1 MCGPAWARPQAVV
14 FEFKRKNRNDKRR
27 GARSYGGSH
36 RSRGMIMSFRIT
48 GLPAERFAHLFALSD
63 EQLAAQGAVRRIA
76 DGRVPGYPCRVSL
89 TDARE
94 GDELILVNYE
104 HHGVNS
110 PYRMRFAIY
119 VREDET
125 TYDAIDEVPAQL
137 RTRTL
142 AVRAF
147 DHDAMMVGCEMVDGR
162 ELAAAIGRL
171 FANAKAAYLQVY
183 FAVPGCYA
191 AQVERA

>member
-1 MCGPAWARPQAVV
+1 MV
-14 FEFKRKNRNDKRR
+14 
-27 GARSYGGSH
+27 
-36 RSRGMIMSFRIT
+36 MSFRIT

-63 EQLAAQGAVRRIA
+63 QELAAQGAVRRIA
-76 DGRVPGYPCRVSL
+76 DGRMPGYPCRVSL
-89 TDARE
+89 TDSHE

-104 HHGVNS
+104 HHGVDS

-119 VREDET
+119 VREGDT
-125 TYDAIDEVPAQL
+125 RYDAIDRVPEQL

-147 DHDAMMVGCEMVDGR
+147 DVDAMMTGCELVDGR
-162 ELAAAIGRL
+162 EVEAAIERL
-171 FANAKAAYLQVY
+171 FANQNTSYLHVHFAA
-183 FAVPGCYA
+183 PGCYA